1 MTENTTTA
9 PKFSI
14 GQLLATP
21 GALAALATA
30 GQTADQ
36 LLSRHFRGD
45 WGDVCQ
51 EDREANDASL
61 IDGSRILSA
70 YHLKSK
76 VKVWIITEAA
86 DDDGNRAATTLLL
99 PEEY

>member
-1 MTENTTTA
+1 MTENLTTV

-21 GALAALATA
+21 GALDALTAA
-30 GQTADQ
+30 GQTALQ
-36 LLSRHFRGD
+36 LLSRHASGD
-45 WGDVCQ
+45 WGEVCQ
-51 EDREANDASL
+51 EDREANETAL

-70 YHLKSK
+70 YRLKSG

-86 DDDGNRAATTLLL
+86 GEDGNRAATTLLL